1 MNTKRILLG
10 LAAAVLFGLAAGELI
25 SLANLPA
32 SPVLQSV
39 AVSFFGAVVGAWVA
53 RTGFLFPALGLWL
66 VEWLAGLYVVYWI
79 AEPTGQ
85 ASIMAITQLNL
96 ASILL
101 SALAVALGVLVGQ
114 VLATRTRQPASAI

>member
-39 AVSFFGAVVGAWVA
+39 AVSFFGAVVGA
-53 RTGFLFPALGLWL
+53 
-66 VEWLAGLYVVYWI
+66 
-79 AEPTGQ
+79 
-85 ASIMAITQLNL
+85 
-96 ASILL
+96 
-101 SALAVALGVLVGQ
+101 
-114 VLATRTRQPASAI
+114 